1 MKIGILGTGAYA
13 VALAK
18 VLVKNGHE
26 VKMWTKFE
34 DELNYIKENRSIKSI
49 PDVTLEDEIEFT
61 SNLEYIISSSSFIVI
76 AIPSNFIY
84 GLFEEI
90 SKLDN
95 VEEKTFCV
103 ASKGIDP
110 NKNMFISDIAKSFNF
125 KHIGFVSG
133 PTFASEMAK
142 LVPCG
147 LTLASNDQHIINM
160 MKDAFKNDDIRIE
173 TTNDVVGIQLSN
185 TLKNIFAIVM
195 GILEE
200 KNYSSSTKALVITS
214 LINELNN
221 AILKISSNSNVVT
234 SLAGI
239 GDIWLTCTS
248 TKSRNYT
255 LGNIIASGDADKIND
270 YLKNN
275 TVEGYENLKNVLN
288 LKENYNLEFP
298 LLEYV
303 YDIVNNKKSIDDLI
317 KLITK

>member
-1 MKIGILGTGAYA
+1 
-13 VALAK
+13 
-18 VLVKNGHE
+18 
-26 VKMWTKFE
+26 
-34 DELNYIKENRSIKSI
+34 
-49 PDVTLEDEIEFT
+49 
-61 SNLEYIISSSSFIVI
+61 
-76 AIPSNFIY
+76 
-84 GLFEEI
+84 
-90 SKLDN
+90 
-95 VEEKTFCV
+95 
-103 ASKGIDP
+103 
-110 NKNMFISDIAKSFNF
+110 
-125 KHIGFVSG
+125 
-133 PTFASEMAK
+133 
-142 LVPCG
+142 
-147 LTLASNDQHIINM
+147 
-160 MKDAFKNDDIRIE
+160 
-173 TTNDVVGIQLSN
+173 
-185 TLKNIFAIVM
+185 M